1 MVEGISEHAYI
12 SVQEAINWLREKG
25 ISKAAKKAS
34 RIAAEGLAVVKID
47 GNKALISLSFKQNSK
62 DRLFLKINNKNNNQ
76 NQKNKSNFYKKQNRN
91 DKMNKSQYNK
101 ITMSFLDFDEDN
113 KENDEIKMKKIF
125 HDLKDVIQEDE
136 NFLIK
141 NKFAN
146 YGYNKDIIFAVDK
159 RHVINRNEENKNH
172 NYTFNNSDIKVRP
185 YSKSFKRH

>member
-1 MVEGISEHAYI
+1 
-12 SVQEAINWLREKG
+12 
-25 ISKAAKKAS
+25 
-34 RIAAEGLAVVKID
+34 
-47 GNKALISLSFKQNSK
+47 
-62 DRLFLKINNKNNNQ
+62 
-76 NQKNKSNFYKKQNRN
+76 
-91 DKMNKSQYNK
+91 
-101 ITMSFLDFDEDN
+101 MSFLDFDEDN

-172 NYTFNNSDIKVRP
+172 NYTINNSDIKVRP